1 MSPLAVLLRVLGRH
15 VPFLI
20 YYLDF
25 DFTVSKTATGRL
37 TEFAEAAIAS
47 RTRMLAIESAG
58 ESGTGLPLRTAS
70 DASAISRYWS
80 TGAISSCPP
89 DRCTR
94 LKQPNE

>member
-1 MSPLAVLLRVLGRH
+1 MSPLAVLRHVLYHR

-58 ESGTGLPLRTAS
+58 ESGTGLPALRGS
-70 DASAISRYWS
+70 DFVPYPLADHLAFELGKREQAHSA
-80 TGAISSCPP
+80 
-89 DRCTR
+89 
-94 LKQPNE
+94 